1 MFAETAPRA
10 SHSGAPLA
18 AVLRQQG
25 SQVLLAGG
33 AVICALTL
41 SFQAVTF
48 FTHYASEHMGYSLT
62 LVLLVGVAGGVCAVA
77 TAAASAILSD
87 AYGRRRVVGFAIAI
101 ATPWAFVAF
110 PLIETRNHIVF
121 GAAIMATYALGGA
134 CMGPLAAY
142 LPEIFAAQYRY
153 TGVAVSHTLGCIVGG
168 GLPPVLSPT
177 LLATFGG
184 WAVAVMMGGPAV
196 VSLFCVAA
204 LPETVGR
211 TLSAEAT
218 PR

>member
-1 MFAETAPRA
+1 M
-10 SHSGAPLA
+10 
-18 AVLRQQG
+18 LRQQG

-33 AVICALTL
+33 VVICALML

-48 FTHYASEHMGYSLT
+48 FPHYASEHMGYSLT

-77 TAAASAILSD
+77 TAAVSAILSD
-87 AYGRRRVVGFAIAI
+87 SYGRRRVTGFAVAI
-101 ATPWAFVAF
+101 ATPWAFVVF

-153 TGVAVSHTLGCIVGG
+153 TGVCGVAHLGVQCV
-168 GLPPVLSPT
+168 PK
-177 LLATFGG
+177 G
-184 WAVAVMMGGPAV
+184 WRG
-196 VSLFCVAA
+196 
-204 LPETVGR
+204 TVR
-211 TLSAEAT
+211 LENM
-218 PR
+218 P